1 MTKKHARGFTFI
13 EVILYLALFSFLG
26 TALFEFTW
34 DTLKLREQGGT
45 ERALTEEA
53 RFATERIKYLI
64 RNSSVDTTS
73 SVWDSADG
81 KLVLDVLGSSD
92 TVTIER
98 QNEQVIMQVSG
109 QDAVVLQ
116 SQNSRATTLLFE
128 QVHSSDES
136 AQYVDMTLT
145 IETLATAPPEYAT
158 SLTLQTGIFVR
169 NFGL

>member
-1 MTKKHARGFTFI
+1 MKKRLRGFTFI

-34 DTLKLREQGGT
+34 DTLELREQGST

-64 RNSSVDTTS
+64 RNSSVDVAS
-73 SVWDSADG
+73 SVWDSVDG

-92 TVTIER
+92 TITIER
-98 QNEQVIMQVSG
+98 QNERVVMQVSG
-109 QDAVVLQ
+109 QDVVVLQ
-116 SQNSRATTLLFE
+116 SQDSRSTTLLFE
-128 QVHSSDES
+128 RAYSADES

-145 IETLATAPPEYAT
+145 LETLLTAPPEYTT